1 MGMDGK
7 TIRLRASCNAC
18 NESKVRCSQRK
29 PTCARCERNG
39 AECVYGLSRRTHKD
53 APPISMPPSQRSR
66 GPSRVSSNIDI
77 NGSSS
82 NLKGHSRSN
91 SSTWNGLSFT
101 RSATATPSSSTP
113 NGGASPDRSMPT
125 EMSTHDPNTVL
136 FGDYMSRFQPYTPQ
150 TQTTADQTHRAG
162 ILLDFGGLPRAAGR
176 SSSGPHVD
184 QLSAAVTQFSTP
196 VNEYANSW
204 TMGSLFGTSTSTS
217 TNHKT
222 TNSNTSNPT
231 SNPGSNL
238 TSNSDTDMAAY
249 LATPPSPPSLGDYP
263 CNCHSGVTELLTSM
277 RGGGH
282 DDRRLPIDAQLAKLK
297 RCISSSESSMA
308 CCHGRDDGE
317 PIHIMAVATLIGFVI
332 DEFEMLACD
341 LVSPALRRHLS
352 PSAAAGTG
360 AGIAGAGMSIDDIA
374 SALRVGAGAERVGGS
389 SLSSGSDSD
398 MSMAGAGANIPL
410 ASLMEPRLSWGMLE
424 LEDDDEVDL
433 RQRLYLLSFRKLERL
448 LSQLTIY
455 LRNLHDSRACLADPS
470 RHMAFVMACD
480 YTRLWLEKKAED
492 VKRLLSASVGDEIL
506 DPSLV

>member
-1 MGMDGK
+1 MDGK

-53 APPISMPPSQRSR
+53 APPISMPLSQRSR

-77 NGSSS
+77 NGGSS
-82 NLKGHSRSN
+82 NLKGHKSSNSN
-91 SSTWNGLSFT
+91 SSNTWNGLSFT
-101 RSATATPSSSTP
+101 RSATATPSTSTP
-113 NGGASPDRSMPT
+113 NGGASPDRSMST
-125 EMSTHDPNTVL
+125 GMSTHDPNTAL
-136 FGDYMSRFQPYTPQ
+136 FGDYMSQFQPYTPQ
-150 TQTTADQTHRAG
+150 TPTTADSSHRAG
-162 ILLDFGGLPRAAGR
+162 LLLDFGGLPRLAGS

-184 QLSAAVTQFSTP
+184 PLSAAVTQFSTP
-196 VNEYANSW
+196 VNEYGNPW
-204 TMGSLFGTSTSTS
+204 TIGSLFSTSTN

-222 TNSNTSNPT
+222 TNSSTSNPA
-231 SNPGSNL
+231 SNL
-238 TSNSDTDMAAY
+238 TSNSDADMAAY
-249 LATPPSPPSLGDYP
+249 LATPPSPPSLGDYT

-277 RGGGH
+277 RAGGH

-352 PSAAAGTG
+352 PAGG
-360 AGIAGAGMSIDDIA
+360 ASGSGMAGAGVGDIA
-374 SALRVGAGAERVGGS
+374 SALGVGTGAERMGGS

-398 MSMAGAGANIPL
+398 ISMVGAGANMSL

-448 LSQLTIY
+448 LSQLTMY
-455 LRNLHDSRACLADPS
+455 LRNLHDSRASLADPS

>member
-1 MGMDGK
+1 MDGK

-66 GPSRVSSNIDI
+66 GPSRVSSNIDMST
-77 NGSSS
+77 G
-82 NLKGHSRSN
+82 N
-91 SSTWNGLSFT
+91 SSLKSHNSSHSNISNTWNRLSFS
-101 RSATATPSSSTP
+101 RSATATPSTSTP
-113 NGGASPDRSMPT
+113 AGGASPERSLSSGMA
-125 EMSTHDPNTVL
+125 THDPNTAL
-136 FGDYMSRFQPYTPQ
+136 FGDYMSHFQPYTSHTP
-150 TQTTADQTHRAG
+150 TLTDQTNSAG
-162 ILLDFGGLPRAAGR
+162 LLMDFSGLPKVAGS

-184 QLSAAVTQFSTP
+184 PLSAAVTHFTTP
-196 VNEYANSW
+196 VNEYGNPW
-204 TMGSLFGTSTSTS
+204 NMGSLFGTASNSS
-217 TNHKT
+217 SRT
-222 TNSNTSNPT
+222 THINTGDPNINPNSNL
-231 SNPGSNL
+231 GSN
-238 TSNSDTDMAAY
+238 NDTDMAAY
-249 LATPPSPPSLGDYP
+249 LASPPSPPSLGDYT
-263 CNCHSGVTELLTSM
+263 CNCHSGVTELLTSV
-277 RGGGH
+277 RGH

-297 RCISSSESSMA
+297 RCISSSEVSMA

-332 DEFEMLACD
+332 DEFEMLAYD

-352 PSAAAGTG
+352 PGASGTGTGTAATSVADIAAALGLSADTER
-360 AGIAGAGMSIDDIA
+360 AGGS
-374 SALRVGAGAERVGGS
+374 S

-398 MSMAGAGANIPL
+398 LSTMVGPGANMSHG
-410 ASLMEPRLSWGMLE
+410 SLMEPRLSWGMLE

-448 LSQLTIY
+448 LSQLTMY
-455 LRNLHDSRACLADPS
+455 LRNLHDSRAGLADPS

-492 VKRLLSASVGDEIL
+492 VKRLLSASVGDEMM
-506 DPSLV
+506 DASFG